1 MFRVHLAFLGH
12 FSVRLGYWD
21 SLMSKVYPKGIFVIS
36 SPRCFYA
43 KDECLGFIHPSKV
56 ILVSIKGIEIFS
68 C

>member
-1 MFRVHLAFLGH
+1 
-12 FSVRLGYWD
+12 
-21 SLMSKVYPKGIFVIS
+21 MSKVYPKGIFVIS